1 MQWKSGAA
9 VKCLVWKD
17 DLLAIGD
24 AWGRLGVWD
33 LGRRHCHQTRGTAR
47 GPILKLVFSRIPGD
61 HTLAVLHEHTVVLW
75 DSEQL
80 VVLQVHILYHAN
92 WIKISVF

>member
-17 DLLAIGD
+17 DLLVMGD
-24 AWGRLGVWD
+24 AWGRLNVWN
-33 LGRRHCHQTRGTAR
+33 LERRQCRQISDTAR

-75 DSEQL
+75 DPEQL
-80 VVLQVHILYHAN
+80 VIIQVYVTPH
-92 WIKISVF
+92 